1 MPCLSLG
8 NPNRFKLTAHEGEV
22 AKKKREVELAELSVK
37 KAKFEVELKGYKE
50 NLEPP
55 KMKTVGERL
64 RGRVHSKTELDDEVR
79 RLKAEADKEFAG
91 NELEREKRYRQIE
104 DEARELL

>member
-1 MPCLSLG
+1 
-8 NPNRFKLTAHEGEV
+8 
-22 AKKKREVELAELSVK
+22 LAELSVK
-37 KAKFEVELKGYKE
+37 KAKIDVELHGYKE
-50 NLEPP
+50 TLEPP

-79 RLKAEADKEFAG
+79 RLKAEADKEFADDPI
-91 NELEREKRYRQIE
+91 EREKRYRQIE